1 MKASAGIAQA
11 GVFRK
16 VASCGIQPCKSS
28 GVSTMPVQNI
38 RCVWAPY
45 SAETMRQLNSRLSR

>member
-16 VASCGIQPCKSS
+16 VASCGTQPCNSS
-28 GVSTMPVQNI
+28 GVSAMPTQNI
-38 RCVWAPY
+38 PCCPV
-45 SAETMRQLNSRLSR
+45 SAVYFQ